1 MKTLKLLLL
10 FTSLSIYSQKAELR
24 WAEKINT
31 RGDVSI
37 LGGKAGK
44 YYTAHHD
51 KDNHLVCRT
60 YDKNLILTDE
70 KLVNFNFEDEK
81 KINYLGV
88 YFLKNKIQHFI
99 LEHKKKQDKYFLYAA
114 STDLNLYTSEQTKI
128 LDETSDDDYINET
141 VRISPDSTKILV
153 FNEHEGKRKEPNT
166 LSFKVYNS
174 DLTDVLLDK
183 SVQLPIKS
191 RDYTTESTEVD
202 NLGNIYILAKIQKE
216 RDERAKDQSKYYYK
230 VILITKDATPK
241 EFDFDYPER
250 DIESIDILP
259 GENNTLI
266 CTGFLKVLSKG
277 FLSSNKKTLISDE
290 MFSAIIDCK
299 TTTLKSSTKY
309 ELEGLYPEKPKK
321 AEDYVPYKV
330 RSIFYK
336 KDGGSVVVAEQ
347 YKLVVVTRSS
357 QYGTTTSYYYY
368 YCDIAVIQIN
378 DKSEVVSVS
387 KMPKYQM
394 NAKNPSIIST
404 HFDGS
409 TYIVY
414 EDLEKNANAEGD
426 KDTKRS
432 TNGFFS
438 SDSKNALFLL
448 TIAPSGEMKKEIIYS
463 YKDSKIRP
471 NIKGSSVISK
481 NEMMLN
487 ANDQI
492 GVLKI
497 IK

>member
-1 MKTLKLLLL
+1 MKSIKLLVIL
-10 FTSLSIYSQKAELR
+10 TSFSIYSQNVELR

-31 RGDVSI
+31 RGEVSI
-37 LGGKAGK
+37 LGGIDGK
-44 YYTAHHD
+44 YYTSHRNS
-51 KDNHLVCRT
+51 DNQLVCRV
-60 YDKNLILTDE
+60 YDSGLNLKDE
-70 KLVNFNFEDEK
+70 KTVSFNLDEK
-81 KINYLGV
+81 KYV
-88 YFLKNKIQHFI
+88 YMNAFFLKNNIVHFI
-99 LEHKKKQDKYFLYAA
+99 LDRKKKEDKYYLYAA
-114 STDLNLYTSEQTKI
+114 STDLKLVTSNETKI
-128 LDETSDDDYINET
+128 IDEASDDDFINES
-141 VRISPDSTKILV
+141 VNISPDSSKIV
-153 FNEHEGKRKEPNT
+153 VYNEHKGKRKEPNT
-166 LSFKVYNS
+166 LSLKVYNS
-174 DLTDVLLDK
+174 EFTEVLLDK

-191 RDYTTESTEVD
+191 RDYTTISTQVD
-202 NLGNIYILAKIQKE
+202 NLGNIYVLAKVDKE
-216 RDERAKDQSKYYYK
+216 RDEIAKDQSKYYYK
-230 VILITKDATPK
+230 VIVINKAETPK

-277 FLSSNKKTLISDE
+277 FLSSNKKILISDE
-290 MFSAIIDCK
+290 MFSAIIDCN

-309 ELEGLYPEKPKK
+309 ELDGLYPEKPKK

-347 YKLVVVTRSS
+347 YKLIVVTRSS
-357 QYGTTTSYYYY
+357 QYGTSTTYYYY
-368 YCDIAVIQIN
+368 YCDIACIQIN

-387 KMPKYQM
+387 KMPKYQL

-438 SDSKNALFLL
+438 SDNKNALFLL

-471 NIKGSSVISK
+471 NIKASSVISK
-481 NEMMLN
+481 NQMMMN

-497 IK
+497 LK

>member
-1 MKTLKLLLL
+1 MKALKLLLL
-10 FTSLSIYSQKAELR
+10 LTTLSIYSQKVELR

-37 LGGKAGK
+37 LGGKDGK
-44 YYTAHHD
+44 YYTAHRDND
-51 KDNHLVCRT
+51 KHLVCRA
-60 YDKNLILTDE
+60 YDKNLNLKDE
-70 KLVNFNFEDEK
+70 KTVSFDLDEK
-81 KINYLGV
+81 RVNYMKA
-88 YFLKNKIQHFI
+88 YFLKNKIVHFI
-99 LEHKKKQDKYFLYAA
+99 LDHQKKEDKYFLYAA
-114 STDLNLYTSEQTKI
+114 STDLKLITSDKTKI
-128 LDETSDDDYINET
+128 LDETSDDDFINES
-141 VRISPDSTKILV
+141 VSISPDSTKIV
-153 FNEHEGKRKEPNT
+153 VYNEHEGKRKEPNT

-174 DLTDVLLDK
+174 DLTEVLLDK

-216 RDERAKDQSKYYYK
+216 RDERVKDQSKYYYK
-230 VILITKDATPK
+230 VVVITKDATPK

-277 FLSSNKKTLISDE
+277 FLSNNKKTLISDE

-309 ELEGLYPEKPKK
+309 ELDGLYPEKPKK

-330 RSIFYK
+330 RRIFNK

-347 YKLVVVTRSS
+347 YKLVVVTRST

-404 HFDGS
+404 HFDGT

-414 EDLEKNANAEGD
+414 DDLEKNANAEGD

-432 TNGFFS
+432 TSGFFT

-448 TIAPSGEMKKEIIYS
+448 TIAPSGEMKKEVIYS

-471 NIKGSSVISK
+471 YIKGSSVISK

>member
-1 MKTLKLLLL
+1 MKSIKLIVLLSSFSL
-10 FTSLSIYSQKAELR
+10 FSQNVELR
-24 WAEKINT
+24 WADKINT
-31 RGDVSI
+31 RGEVSI
-37 LGGKAGK
+37 LGGLDGN
-44 YYTAHHD
+44 YYTSHRNS
-51 KDNHLVCRT
+51 DNQLICRV
-60 YDKNLILTDE
+60 YDKMLTLKDE
-70 KLVNFNFEDEK
+70 KTVSFNLDEK
-81 KINYLGV
+81 KYYYMNAF
-88 YFLKNKIQHFI
+88 FLKKNIVHFI
-99 LEHKKKQDKYFLYAA
+99 LDRQKKEDKYYLYAA
-114 STDLNLYTSEQTKI
+114 STDLNLNTSEQTKI
-128 LDETSDDDYINET
+128 IDEASDDDFINES
-141 VRISPDSTKILV
+141 VHISPDSSKIV
-153 FNEHEGKRKEPNT
+153 VYNEHKGKRKEPNR
-166 LSFKVYNS
+166 LSFKVYNTEFTE
-174 DLTDVLLDK
+174 LLLDK
-183 SVQLPIKS
+183 SLQLPIKS
-191 RDYTTESTEVD
+191 RDYTTISTQVD
-202 NLGNIYILAKIQKE
+202 NLGNIYVLAKVDKE
-216 RDERAKDQSKYYYK
+216 KDERAKDQSKYYYK
-230 VILITKDATPK
+230 IIVINNDETPK

-347 YKLVVVTRSS
+347 YKLIVVTRSS
-357 QYGTTTSYYYY
+357 QYGTSTTYYYY
-368 YCDIAVIQIN
+368 YCDIACIQIN

-414 EDLEKNANAEGD
+414 EDLEKNATAEGD

-438 SDSKNALFLL
+438 SDNKNALFLL

-471 NIKGSSVISK
+471 NIKASSVISK
-481 NEMMLN
+481 NETMMN

-497 IK
+497 N